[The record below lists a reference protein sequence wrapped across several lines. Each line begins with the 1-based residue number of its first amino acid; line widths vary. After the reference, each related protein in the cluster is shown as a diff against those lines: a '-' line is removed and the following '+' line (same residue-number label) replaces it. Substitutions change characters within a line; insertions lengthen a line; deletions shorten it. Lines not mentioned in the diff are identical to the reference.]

1 MLIEGLDA
9 DMTATGLPAGTIQ
22 KAENTGTI
30 PAMPGTPAL
39 TYKPIEQARGW
50 YTLYAYSSNPAAA
63 PDYYQWTFTPG
74 VRPAVNYVGQKPYPP
89 YPPMGQFLS
98 LDSARAAMVAHL
110 NMVSATMPQQPM
122 APSPIL
128 ATPMPLNLSQ
138 PGAVQVYASPF
149 LPTPA
154 SVAAAQAAPNLAPA
168 VAPLSI
174 PPWAMVA
181 AAAGVVGFL
190 IIRRSRSGSRRA
202 R

>member
-1 MLIEGLDA
+1 
-9 DMTATGLPAGTIQ
+9 
-22 KAENTGTI
+22 
-30 PAMPGTPAL
+30 MPGTPAL
-39 TYKPIEQARGW
+39 TYRPIEQARGW
-50 YTLYAYSSNPAAA
+50 YTLYEYSA
-63 PDYYQWTFTPG
+63 PPEGRTMGSTYYQWTFTPG

-128 ATPMPLNLSQ
+128 AAPAPLTLTALMN
-138 PGAVQVYASPF
+138 PAAPQVYASPF

-154 SVAAAQAAPNLAPA
+154 SVAAAQALPEIVPA
-168 VAPLSI
+168 AVPFSV
-174 PPWAMVA
+174 PPWALVA
-181 AAAGVVGFL
+181 TAAGVVGFL
-190 IIRRSRSGSRRA
+190 IITRGRSSGSRR